1 MTPSDFPSPVARL
14 LADDPDPET
23 GETVESAV
31 RRLCATRSIPRILEG
46 VKAIAEGQGPNRGQ
60 AARMIV
66 VTLLSAGNG
75 SPSCRRL
82 GLFLLLVGIMDGH
95 QGRDSFFSRFLSCYS
110 RPENAA
116 GSKCVGPLALSS
128 SIILRL
134 VVDSSLL
141 ARLSP
146 ALASM
151 LILFFNLSEGAMSCS
166 VKLGNLRGHERSLP
180 PDISWPLAL
189 RMGLFML
196 QRLNPFH
203 RNNPEVPLAVITCAL
218 SDGYR
223 DRWGGIEH
231 RSLVARASAASERLA
246 AAVVL
251 MACEEDPARARLAA
265 PPVQVRFVRPAPAT
279 ETVLESD
286 GTEFVG
292 YRRDPRSREVTGIE
306 RERPREVPRHPRHR
320 CRFRWNN
327 EPVVRARFANATVTP
342 TGLVLFGDDALLEY
356 EFANQ
361 VNRSGYAIDPFQ
373 LHHHSEVLSSTDHV
387 AALRTFESR
396 HVDSAVL
403 LSGLGNLHNFGHFII
418 NGVFKLSAYNRK
430 FFQDSMIILPTMK
443 HPFQEEI
450 LNYCGYPS
458 SSLVFTEK
466 RVGVSTG
473 RLDVF
478 EEAPHGLVAANL
490 AEAFRAELPRPR
502 RCDEPRRIYVARPH
516 NAARPLTNE
525 AAIVERLVARDF
537 QILRP
542 EELPF
547 HEQGSA
553 FETADVIV
561 APHGSA
567 LFNLWF
573 CFGRKRIVEIRT
585 KVATPAAR
593 YSLLGHQVM
602 QVPSRA
608 VQAQDGVG
616 GISYEADLTALFQAV
631 EWALDA

>member
-1 MTPSDFPSPVARL
+1 
-14 LADDPDPET
+14 
-23 GETVESAV
+23 
-31 RRLCATRSIPRILEG
+31 
-46 VKAIAEGQGPNRGQ
+46 
-60 AARMIV
+60 MIV
-66 VTLLSAGNG
+66 ISLLSGGNG
-75 SPSCRRL
+75 SPSSRRL
-82 GLFLLLVGIMDGH
+82 GLFLLLIGIMDGY
-95 QGRDSFFSRFLSCYS
+95 QGRDSFFCRFLSCYS
-110 RPENAA
+110 D
-116 GSKCVGPLALSS
+116 SKNDSVSKHTNRLSLSS

-134 VVDSSLL
+134 VMDSRLL

-146 ALASM
+146 VVASM

-166 VKLGNLRGHERSLP
+166 VRLGHLRGGDRSLP

-203 RNNPEVPLAVITCAL
+203 RDNPEVPLAVTTCAL
-218 SDGYR
+218 SEGCR
-223 DRWGGIEH
+223 DRWGGIE
-231 RSLVARASAASERLA
+231 RLSLVARASAASERLA
-246 AAVVL
+246 AAAIL
-251 MACEEDPARARLAA
+251 MACEEDPARARFVAS
-265 PPVQVRFVRPAPAT
+265 PVQVRFVRPAPAT
-279 ETVLESD
+279 ETVLESN
-286 GTEFVG
+286 GSEFVG
-292 YRRDPRSREVTGIE
+292 YRRDPRSREVAGIE
-306 RERPREVPRHPRHR
+306 RERPREVPRHPRYR

-327 EPVVRARFANATVTP
+327 EPIVRARFSDATVTP

-361 VNRSGYAIDPFQ
+361 VNRSGYAIDSFQ
-373 LHHHSEVLSSTDHV
+373 LHHHSEVLSSTDHA
-387 AALRTFESR
+387 AALREFDSL
-396 HVDSAVL
+396 HADSAVL
-403 LSGLGNLHNFGHFII
+403 LSGLTNLHNFGHFII
-418 NGVFKLSAYNRK
+418 NGIFKLSIYDK
-430 FFQDSMIILPTMK
+430 KHFQDSKIILPTVK

-458 SSLVFTEK
+458 SSLLFTEK
-466 RVGVSTG
+466 RFGVLTG
-473 RLDVF
+473 QLDVF

-502 RCDEPRRIYVARPH
+502 RHDGPRRIYVARPH

-547 HEQGSA
+547 HEQVSA

-567 LFNLWF
+567 LYNLWF
-573 CFGRKRIVEIRT
+573 CFSQKRIVEIRT

-593 YSLLGHQVM
+593 YALLGHQVM
-602 QVPSRA
+602 QVPSRVVEA
-608 VQAQDGVG
+608 DDGEG
-616 GISYEADLTALFQAV
+616 RTSYEADLTALFQAV
-631 EWALDA
+631 DWALDF